1 MREIISLVL
10 AAALLTVS
18 LSACGSDTD
27 PNATAT
33 VPVSAT
39 QGPSQE
45 ATAEPT
51 PGRADLAAFAQAVL
65 ENHEFPKLDR
75 IDPADGEFGAVML
88 DNYYPGLRELDLEQI
103 EIYLAPIS
111 FSGGELALVQ
121 AGNAADAARV
131 KEIFQARIDAK
142 TKEGP
147 NNYPEEVEMWQHYS
161 AVVSNGSY
169 VMLVNN
175 EDSAA
180 ITDEFNALF
189 S

>member
-10 AAALLTVS
+10 AAVLLTAS
-18 LSACGSDTD
+18 LSACGGDTD
-27 PNATAT
+27 PNATGA
-33 VPVSAT
+33 VPTGTT

-45 ATAEPT
+45 VTAG
-51 PGRADLAAFAQAVL
+51 PGRVDLAAFAQAVL
-65 ENHEFPKLDR
+65 ENHEFPRLDR

-88 DNYYPGLRELDLEQI
+88 DNYYPGLKELDLAQI

-131 KEIFQARIDAK
+131 KDIFQARVDAK
-142 TKEGP
+142 TREGP

-161 AVVSNGSY
+161 AVASSGSY

-175 EDSAA
+175 EESAA
-180 ITDEFNALF
+180 IVSEFNGLF
-189 S
+189 Q